1 MSIIMKNENGS
12 LKITLMILS
21 IICLLISGFSL
32 FNQQVYAERMN
43 RITLF
48 ELQGQDVVTTF
59 ISLFLVAFIP
69 FTDLKKAK
77 IRVVVIGCLAYLFYI
92 YAYFSFGVITSIFY
106 FLYIVITGLSFYCI
120 IWMFTKI
127 ASDGQIITVSEK
139 YPRKAISIFLFLSIA
154 MVTGIEIRDIMVFTI
169 LQNNA
174 INPFYVFYIL
184 DLGIVFPGI
193 IISSILNLQ
202 RKAWGYLLSG
212 ISLIKVSTILPAVL
226 FNDIFHWIATRYFID
241 LSFDVIALII
251 TMIAVFFLIIYIRT
265 TQDSRF
271 SGTIPKNDNLV

>member
-1 MSIIMKNENGS
+1 MKSENGS

-21 IICLLISGFSL
+21 IITLLISGFSL

>member
-184 DLGIVFPGI
+184 DIGIVFPGI
-193 IISSILNLQ
+193 IISSILNLR

-271 SGTIPKNDNLV
+271 SETIPKNNNLV

>member
-1 MSIIMKNENGS
+1 MKSENGS

-21 IICLLISGFSL
+21 IITLLISGFSL

-184 DLGIVFPGI
+184 DIGIVFPGI
-193 IISSILNLQ
+193 IISSILNLR

-271 SGTIPKNDNLV
+271 SETIPKNNNLV

>member
-1 MSIIMKNENGS
+1 MKSGDRN
-12 LKITLMILS
+12 LKIALMIIS
-21 IICLLISGFSL
+21 VITLLISGYSL

-48 ELQGQDVVTTF
+48 ELQGQDVVTAL
-59 ISLFLVAFIP
+59 ISFFLVAFIL
-69 FTDLKKAK
+69 FTDLKKTK
-77 IRVVVIGCLAYLFYI
+77 TRIVVIGCLAYLFYI

-106 FLYIVITGLSFYCI
+106 FVYIGITGLSFYCI
-120 IWMFTKI
+120 IWMFVKI
-127 ASDGQIITVSEK
+127 ASGGQIITTSEK

-154 MVTGIEIRDIMVFTI
+154 MVTGIEIKDIILFTI

-174 INPFYVFYIL
+174 INPFHVFYIL

-193 IISSILNLQ
+193 IISSVLNLQ

-212 ISLIKVSTILPAVL
+212 ISLIKISTILPAVI

-251 TMIAVFFLIIYIRT
+251 TITAIFFLLLYMKTIRENK
-265 TQDSRF
+265 F
-271 SGTIPKNDNLV
+271 SGTM

>member
-1 MSIIMKNENGS
+1 MKSENGS

-21 IICLLISGFSL
+21 IITLLISGFSL

-77 IRVVVIGCLAYLFYI
+77 IRAVVIGCLAYLFYI
-92 YAYFSFGVITSIFY
+92 YAYFSFGVITGIFY

-184 DLGIVFPGI
+184 DIGIVFPGI
-193 IISSILNLQ
+193 IISSILNLR

-271 SGTIPKNDNLV
+271 SETIPKNNNLV

>member
-184 DLGIVFPGI
+184 DIGIVFPGI

-271 SGTIPKNDNLV
+271 SETIPKNNNLV

>member
-1 MSIIMKNENGS
+1 MKSENGS

-21 IICLLISGFSL
+21 IITLLISGFSL

-77 IRVVVIGCLAYLFYI
+77 IRAVVIGCLAYLFYI
-92 YAYFSFGVITSIFY
+92 YAYFSFGVITGIFY

-184 DLGIVFPGI
+184 DIGIVFPGI
-193 IISSILNLQ
+193 IISSILNLR

>member
-1 MSIIMKNENGS
+1 MKSENGS

-21 IICLLISGFSL
+21 IITLLISGFSL

-92 YAYFSFGVITSIFY
+92 YAYFSFGVITGIFY

-184 DLGIVFPGI
+184 DIGIVFPGI
-193 IISSILNLQ
+193 IISSILNLR

-271 SGTIPKNDNLV
+271 SETIPKNNNLV

>member
-1 MSIIMKNENGS
+1 MKSENGS

-21 IICLLISGFSL
+21 IITLLISGFSL

-77 IRVVVIGCLAYLFYI
+77 IRAVVIGCLAYLFYI
-92 YAYFSFGVITSIFY
+92 YAYFSFGVITGIFY

-184 DLGIVFPGI
+184 DIGIVFPGI

-271 SGTIPKNDNLV
+271 SETIPKNNNLV